1 MPLFLSEIYKKIK
14 QPSQQDE
21 LEDLLLFI
29 RKRLYDSISEIIDF
43 NKSEIT
49 SYEVYQLELSSI
61 SDFCVAFSAIGFGF
75 PYDLVSEFLKRTYRG
90 GGYKY
95 LSSNISESHYMDY
108 RNKKF
113 HNYHLLNYNEKLN
126 NHLAH
131 PFICDFIEGITGKNI
146 YEQTIGD
153 VMGIDGLMAQLV
165 FDYPIHISNY
175 SIRSFLYSP
184 EMFVARR
191 EEGGETDILRWNTY
205 LQSL

>member
-75 PYDLVSEFLKRTYRG
+75 PYDLINKFLKRAYRG
-90 GGYKY
+90 GAYKY
-95 LSSNISESHYMDY
+95 LSTNISEGQYMDY

-113 HNYHLLNYNEKLN
+113 HKYHKLNNNEKLN
-126 NHLAH
+126 AHIAH
-131 PFICDFIEGITGKNI
+131 PFICDFIEANTEKNI
-146 YEQTIGD
+146 YDQSVTD
-153 VMGIDGLMAQLV
+153 VLSIDGLLAQLI
-165 FDYPIHISNY
+165 FDYPVHLSNY
-175 SIRSFLYSP
+175 GIRLLQYRP
-184 EMFVARR
+184 EFFVARR
-191 EEGGETDILRWNTY
+191 EEGGATDILRWNKY
-205 LQSL
+205 VQSL